1 MPDRSTAGICAM
13 GSEGVNWVG
22 LAPFTATGHVFQ
34 NMGDG
39 TYFHSGQLAVRQAV
53 AAGVNITFK
62 ILFNDA
68 VAMTGGQKMETAH
81 LTVPQVTR
89 QVADEGVRRIA
100 VVTDDLE
107 RYNGVH
113 DLAEGT
119 TLHHR
124 RDLDAV
130 QRELRETAGV
140 SVLVYDQT
148 CAAEK
153 RRRRKRGEYPD
164 PPKRAFI
171 NEAVCEACGD
181 CSKKSNCLSVV
192 PVETA
197 LGLKRQI
204 DQSSCNKD
212 FSCVE
217 GFCPSFVTVEG
228 GKLRRAAGVAPERL
242 APLVAALPEPEL
254 PELRR
259 TFNLL
264 VTGVGGTGV
273 LTVGAILGMAA
284 HLEGRPASVLD
295 FTGLAQK
302 GGAVLAHV
310 RIAQPGGQV
319 HQGRVEP
326 GEADALLACD
336 PVVAAG
342 GEALATVAR
351 GRTRVVA
358 NAEPLPTAD
367 SVRDPRH
374 RLDALLL
381 IDRLRGAAGADAVD
395 AVDAHRLALAAV
407 GDAIGANLLLLGYAW
422 QQGLVPLSLRA
433 IERAVELNGVAV
445 EANRTAFTW
454 GRLAAAMPERLADL
468 LGRPEDKHP
477 RDLEGLI
484 AHRRAL
490 LAAYQDAAYADRYE
504 AVVRE
509 VERAERHLLGD
520 GPLPL
525 AEAVARNL
533 AKLMAYK
540 DEYEVARLYTDGTFL
555 GRLRETFE
563 GDVKLSFHMAPPLL
577 ARPRPG
583 SDEPAKLKLGPWLLP
598 AMRLLA
604 RGKRLRGTPFDPFG
618 RTEERR
624 TERRLRDEYAATV
637 LDLAD
642 RLTPENHG
650 LALRLAELPDTVRG
664 FGPVKL
670 RSVEAYERERAALL
684 HELEDPHHPL
694 PVAAE

>member
-1 MPDRSTAGICAM
+1 MPDGSRAFAGIGCHVMATWMPDRSTAGICAM

-89 QVADEGVRRIA
+89 QVVDEGVRRIA

-367 SVRDPRH
+367 FGPRPAPPARRAAAHRPAAGCGRPGCRGRGRRAPAGARGRRRRDRRQP
-374 RLDALLL
+374 AAA
-381 IDRLRGAAGADAVD
+381 RLRLAKRAGA
-395 AVDAHRLALAAV
+395 ALAAR
-407 GDAIGANLLLLGYAW
+407 D
-422 QQGLVPLSLRA
+422 RA
-433 IERAVELNGVAV
+433 G
-445 EANRTAFTW
+445 
-454 GRLAAAMPERLADL
+454 G
-468 LGRPEDKHP
+468 G
-477 RDLEGLI
+477 
-484 AHRRAL
+484 
-490 LAAYQDAAYADRYE
+490 
-504 AVVRE
+504 
-509 VERAERHLLGD
+509 AERRRGRGQPD
-520 GPLPL
+520 
-525 AEAVARNL
+525 
-533 AKLMAYK
+533 
-540 DEYEVARLYTDGTFL
+540 RL
-555 GRLRETFE
+555 
-563 GDVKLSFHMAPPLL
+563 H
-577 ARPRPG
+577 
-583 SDEPAKLKLGPWLLP
+583 LGP
-598 AMRLLA
+598 A
-604 RGKRLRGTPFDPFG
+604 RG
-618 RTEERR
+618 
-624 TERRLRDEYAATV
+624 RDA
-637 LDLAD
+637 
-642 RLTPENHG
+642 
-650 LALRLAELPDTVRG
+650 
-664 FGPVKL
+664 
-670 RSVEAYERERAALL
+670 
-684 HELEDPHHPL
+684 
-694 PVAAE
+694 